1 MGESTPLQ
9 KKSAA
14 LKKAIRW
21 ISETVQEH
29 PEKAREQIL
38 REAQLRFDLSPA
50 ECEFLDANFTDMA
63 AGRTVRVP

>member
-9 KKSAA
+9 TRSAA

-29 PEKAREQIL
+29 PEKEREQVL

-63 AGRTVRVP
+63 AGRTV